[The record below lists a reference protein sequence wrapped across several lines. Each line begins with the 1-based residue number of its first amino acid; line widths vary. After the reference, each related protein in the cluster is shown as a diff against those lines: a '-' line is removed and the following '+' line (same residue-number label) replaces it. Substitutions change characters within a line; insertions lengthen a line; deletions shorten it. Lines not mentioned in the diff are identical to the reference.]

1 MSGGRRWAKTLIT
14 NVKVESLNVK
24 KLFEKFRLEN
34 DSICTQENTKAGW
47 GFFVY
52 FSCNEKKGADTSI
65 VNTYPI
71 VIKFAPNVFMLFNFE
86 FFETNSDVIR
96 CTSEKLDPNSIY
108 SLSPEKRY
116 RYEKFFQKP
125 KGFNQHWT
133 ISMPIFNNFHR
144 TFWYLI
150 WLFRFL
156 IPKRIHQPML
166 NITYPIFWNPMFIL
180 WQGFFFNFWLHHF
193 DDTT

>member
-1 MSGGRRWAKTLIT
+1 
-14 NVKVESLNVK
+14 
-24 KLFEKFRLEN
+24 
-34 DSICTQENTKAGW
+34 
-47 GFFVY
+47 
-52 FSCNEKKGADTSI
+52 
-65 VNTYPI
+65 
-71 VIKFAPNVFMLFNFE
+71 MLFNFE
-86 FFETNSDVIR
+86 FFETNSYVIR

-125 KGFNQHWT
+125 NGFNQHWT

-180 WQGFFFNFWLHHF
+180 WQGFYFSISDYITLMTQHKYRKRTLLVTYISVRTTRLLYI
-193 DDTT
+193 DTNNTWMYIHTLESDSEKKV